1 MSKTIV
7 AIDLDDVCWDFV
19 QPLLQKYNL
28 MYNDNVHFEDI
39 TDWDIH
45 QFLKPECKNVFELC
59 TEGFFESLY
68 IPQER
73 KEWLETLN
81 MVADIRFVTAG
92 CSETILWRSKLL
104 KRELPFFKDYML
116 VKLSEKELFKTDF
129 LIDDNEEHTINTD
142 ALAFLI
148 KKPWNNNQGVEF
160 SRACS
165 RIIQSILK
173 KGGVINDIS

>member
-1 MSKTIV
+1 MSRMIV

-19 QPLLQKYNL
+19 RPLLQKYNL
-28 MYNDNVHFEDI
+28 LYNDNVHFEDI

-59 TEGFFESLY
+59 TEGFFEELH
-68 IPQER
+68 IPQEH
-73 KEWLETLN
+73 KEWLEALN

-92 CSETILWRSKLL
+92 CSETILWRAKLL

-116 VKLSEKELFKTDF
+116 VKLSEKELFKADF
-129 LIDDNEEHTINTD
+129 LIDDNEKHTINTD

-160 SRACS
+160 SRVCS
-165 RIIQSILK
+165 RIIQSILNR
-173 KGGVINDIS
+173 GETNG

>member
-1 MSKTIV
+1 MRKPIV
-7 AIDLDDVCWDFV
+7 ACDLDDVCWDFV

-45 QFLKPECKNVFELC
+45 QFIKPECKNVFELC

-81 MVADIRFVTAG
+81 VIADVRFVTAG
-92 CSETILWRSKLL
+92 YSHTIPWRAELL

-116 VKLSEKELFKTDF
+116 VKLAEKELIKADF

-148 KKPWNNNQGVEF
+148 SKPWNNNQGVEF

-173 KGGVINDIS
+173 KR

>member
-1 MSKTIV
+1 MSRTIV

-45 QFLKPECKNVFELC
+45 KFLKPECKNVFELC

-116 VKLSEKELFKTDF
+116 VKLSEKDLFKAEY

-142 ALAFLI
+142 AISYLI
-148 KKPWNNNQGVEF
+148 KKPWNNYRGIDFCQACCRIVQ
-160 SRACS
+160 SRV
-165 RIIQSILK
+165 
-173 KGGVINDIS
+173 GGM

>member
-1 MSKTIV
+1 MRERRIV
-7 AIDLDDVCWDFV
+7 VATDCDDTLYPFV
-19 QPLLQKYNL
+19 QPLLKKYNL
-28 MYNDNVHFEDI
+28 WYDDNVRFEDI
-39 TDWDIH
+39 TNWNIH

-59 TEGFFESLY
+59 TEGFFDSLH

-92 CSETILWRSKLL
+92 CSETILWRAKLL

-116 VKLSEKELFKTDF
+116 VKLSEKELFKADF

-148 KKPWNNNQGVEF
+148 SKPWNNNQGVEF

-173 KGGVINDIS
+173 RGETNG

>member
-1 MSKTIV
+1 MKRKFVV
-7 AIDLDDVCWDFV
+7 AVDMDDTLYSFV
-19 QPLLQKYNL
+19 KPLLHKYNL
-28 MYNDNVHFEDI
+28 WYNDNVHYEDI
-39 TDWDIH
+39 TDWNIH
-45 QFLKPECKNVFELC
+45 QFLKPECENVFELC
-59 TEGFFESLY
+59 TPGFFESLH
-68 IPQER
+68 IPQEN

-81 MVADIRFVTAG
+81 VIANVRFVTAG
-92 CSETILWRSKLL
+92 CSETILWRAELL

-116 VKLSEKELFKTDF
+116 VKLSEKGLFKADF

-142 ALAFLI
+142 ATSYLI

-173 KGGVINDIS
+173 KR